1 MTDPAFA
8 AGDPQHRSFEAQF
21 HEEQHQP
28 FPWKA
33 VVKRSIVVG
42 VAGVALYLVL
52 PEVINVFNA
61 WPKLAT
67 LALFWFIPALVAEGA
82 HFVCTFS
89 LQRIALRT
97 KAWFSV
103 ITAQLAGNAIS
114 LIVPG
119 GAAAGAAVQ
128 FRMLAVSGM
137 DAADAVGGLTAFSF
151 LGIGGLLALPV
162 FVLPAVLFGA
172 PVNAGL
178 ADAAI
183 IGAVGFVLF
192 VALGVLF
199 MVKDAPLRWVG
210 RVAQTV
216 RNRLLRKRTPLTGL
230 PDRLL
235 EQRNLIRAV
244 LGQKWWQA
252 TLLSAGRLA
261 FDYLCLL
268 FCVRAVG
275 AHPRPSLILLA
286 YAVAGIIGLVPITPG
301 GLGIVEASLAG
312 LLALAGLDRGPGR
325 AGHPGLPIGLLLAPP
340 AVGPVRLR
348 RLQVPLPRSRR
359 RRRRWR
365 PSPRPPDPRPAAD
378 RVRPRRRGRW
388 PVGRRADGQRMSTTP
403 SVPRTPSRPH
413 PSSVTSRARWSGSV
427 TLAQARRPSGARQA
441 TTARW
446 GAPPRS

>member
-1 MTDPAFA
+1 MTDPRQSG
-8 AGDPQHRSFEAQF
+8 GDPRSRSFEAQF
-21 HEEQHQP
+21 ERQQERP

-42 VAGVALYLVL
+42 VSGVALYLVL
-52 PEVINVFNA
+52 PEVIDVFHA
-61 WPKLAT
+61 WPRLVT
-67 LALFWFIPALVAEGA
+67 LNLLWFIPALMSEGI

-137 DAADAVGGLTAFSF
+137 DASDAVGGLTAFSF

-162 FVLPAVLFGA
+162 FVLPVVVFGSPVSSGLF
-172 PVNAGL
+172 
-178 ADAAI
+178 DAAV

-192 VALGVLF
+192 VGLGAWV
-199 MVKDAPLRWVG
+199 MSADSPLCYAGKW
-210 RVAQTV
+210 AQTV
-216 RNRLLRKRTPLTGL
+216 RNRMLRKRAPIAGL

-235 EQRNLIRAV
+235 EQRNLIRTV
-244 LGQKWWQA
+244 LGQQWWQA
-252 TLLSAGRLA
+252 TLLSAGRLL

-268 FCVRAVG
+268 FSVRAVG

-301 GLGIVEASLAG
+301 GLGIVEASLSG
-312 LLALAGLDRGPGR
+312 LLVLAGLTGVQAVLATLAYRLASYWLPLMAGPFAYAVFKYR
-325 AGHPGLPIGLLLAPP
+325 YRDPHAPP
-340 AVGPVRLR
+340 TVPVE
-348 RLQVPLPRSRR
+348 
-359 RRRRWR
+359 
-365 PSPRPPDPRPAAD
+365 PSP
-378 RVRPRRRGRW
+378 
-388 PVGRRADGQRMSTTP
+388 T
-403 SVPRTPSRPH
+403 
-413 PSSVTSRARWSGSV
+413 
-427 TLAQARRPSGARQA
+427 
-441 TTARW
+441 
-446 GAPPRS
+446 